1 MTSDPSCEIT
11 QLIPYCPQTR
21 MDLKALI
28 REIPD
33 FPKPGILFRDITT
46 LLSNPDGLK
55 YTIDTLAEKTTPLA
69 PDYIIGMESRGFIF
83 GTPLAC
89 RMGVGFIPVRKPGK
103 LPAAVHSVE
112 YALEYGTDCLEIHQ
126 DALHPGSRILIVD
139 DLIATGGTAAATA
152 RLIRQTG
159 CELVGFAFVIELKDL
174 HGRRQLPDVPIITL
188 VEY

>member
-1 MTSDPSCEIT
+1 
-11 QLIPYCPQTR
+11 

-28 REIPD
+28 RDIPD

-46 LLSNPDGLK
+46 LLSDPEGLC
-55 YTIDTLAEKTTPLA
+55 YTIDTLAEKVGHLSV
-69 PDYIIGMESRGFIF
+69 DYVVGMESRGFIF

-89 RMGVGFIPVRKPGK
+89 KLKAGFIPVRKPGK

-112 YALEYGTDCLEIHQ
+112 YELEYGVDRLEMHQ
-126 DALHPGSRILIVD
+126 DAFHPPSRVLIVD

-152 RLIRQTG
+152 KLVQHTG
-159 CELVGFAFVIELKDL
+159 AELVGFAFVIELTFL
-174 HGRRQLPDVPIITL
+174 EGRKHLPNVPIVSL